1 MASKRLPALRV
12 PKGVPPAIRR
22 ALRLGKPGRFLDAG
36 KAFRLADA
44 LAATE
49 QQLQRDA
56 QQAFRRMEKARRP
69 QTADKYR
76 RELGKIQG
84 LRGGVAQGRA
94 SLERASGQEPLP
106 PHAPKTLR
114 PVVQTRVKSPKH
126 IRPGDTAHEWQFGV
140 DYRGKHKKGRASDVM
155 FDARVY
161 DPDGRPITEAQ
172 IRSAVDFFA
181 SEGQLS
187 YRTRT
192 GRRQLA
198 VQTVRWTNWK
208 GQTRRGELSDL
219 QMFRDILMA
228 VGDGGLRVGAVKED
242 EDEYDDEDGDE

>member
-1 MASKRLPALRV
+1 MANAFRI

-22 ALRLGKPGRFLDAG
+22 ALRLGKPGQFLDAG

-44 LAATE
+44 LDTLETQILKDVAYPYRNMERARTAATRQKWQREFGKLQELFNTIGKAKAQLTQPPE
-49 QQLQRDA
+49 QA
-56 QQAFRRMEKARRP
+56 
-69 QTADKYR
+69 
-76 RELGKIQG
+76 
-84 LRGGVAQGRA
+84 
-94 SLERASGQEPLP
+94 PLP

-161 DPDGRPITEAQ
+161 DPDGLPITEKQ
-172 IRSAVDFFA
+172 IRQAVDFFA
-181 SEGQLS
+181 SEGELS
-187 YRTRT
+187 YPTRR
-192 GRRQLA
+192 GRHPLA

-242 EDEYDDEDGDE
+242 DDADEYGDEDGGE